1 MRDSWLTMKPKFHLV
16 GLWLTAITGWMSL
29 AGCSE
34 AQLDRAVKKILS
46 RPSPR
51 QRILIALEA
60 SHPDTRREALRGLVK
75 RKEVSEDW
83 AVKAMDVIARTDSDS
98 QVRCVALRG
107 LMRSGSVVGIETA
120 LAILEPGL
128 STRPARTG
136 EADVRLDAVA
146 LLAEHLSA
154 GTVPADRKADLGRV
168 IRRAALDDT
177 DRQVR
182 MAAIRALRYLPSQ
195 QTLTMLVGV
204 LQQSDFG
211 LAYEAE
217 MSLRALTGHVG
228 NFEAESWHA
237 WLEKTPEPLAGRLV
251 QKDQRGSRGRF
262 WRKMADALNTLWEA
276 WQGPTKPTGKPSAV
290 AARQAENERIGSE
303 PVE

>member
-1 MRDSWLTMKPKFHLV
+1 LTV
-16 GLWLTAITGWMSL
+16 GSRFVLASVCLLAIAGWVSLT
-29 AGCSE
+29 GCSE
-34 AQLDRAVKKILS
+34 ARLDQAVKNILT

-60 SHPDTRREALRGLVK
+60 SHPDTRRKALRGLIK

-83 AVKAMDVIARTDSDS
+83 AVKAMDVIARTDSDP

-107 LMRSGSVVGIETA
+107 LMRSGSPVGIETA
-120 LAILEPGL
+120 LAILEPRL
-128 STRPARTG
+128 ATRPARTG

-146 LLAEHLSA
+146 LLAQHLGA
-154 GTVPADRKADLGRV
+154 GSVPADRSEAVGRV
-168 IRRAALDDT
+168 IRRAAMDDT

-182 MAAIRALRYLPSQ
+182 MAAIRALRHLPNR
-195 QTLTMLVGV
+195 QTLTTLVG
-204 LQQSDFG
+204 LLRQPDFG

-228 NFEAESWHA
+228 DFEAESWQA
-237 WLEKTPEPLAGRLV
+237 WLETTPEPLAGGLAQVGR
-251 QKDQRGSRGRF
+251 SRSRPSF
-262 WRKMADALNTLWEA
+262 WRRMADAVGALWEA
-276 WQGPTKPTGKPSAV
+276 WQGQAKPTGKPSAV
-290 AARQAENERIGSE
+290 AARQAESERIGSE